1 MQRTTVFAD
10 EHLIHELRD
19 LARREGKTLSQVIRE
34 ALERAVAE
42 RKGASAA
49 PSILGIGRSGRGDVA
64 ERHEELLWR
73 PRESGKRRR

>member
-10 EHLIHELRD
+10 EDLIQELRD
-19 LARREGKTLSQVIRE
+19 LARREGKSLSQIIRE

-42 RKGASAA
+42 RRVATSA
-49 PSILGIGRSGRGDVA
+49 PSILGIGRSGRRDVA

-73 PRESGKRRR
+73 ARRSGRRRS